1 MSDGATPERLA
12 DLETR
17 ITFMDDA
24 LGALSDAD
32 ATLSRQLLALEQ
44 AVHDLRAELA
54 SIRVALGHDPHD
66 EPPPPHY

>member
-1 MSDGATPERLA
+1 MTIGSIPERLA

-24 LGALSDAD
+24 LGALADAD
-32 ATLSRQLLALEQ
+32 ATRSRRLLALEQ
-44 AVHDLRAELA
+44 AMHDLRAELA
-54 SIRVALGHDPHD
+54 SMRTALGDDPHD